1 MIAQWQIEQ
10 FHQQGYLVVE
20 GCFPPPTS
28 PLCRAIL
35 TAGSRRA
42 AATRRRGGN
51 PRRAAALRYRARPCS
66 RPSVAAPGRLPDGD
80 LRSVSPYCAQLADD
94 DHRRA
99 ADRRQ
104 RHRFHHSKI
113 NSKLPHTATEVKWH
127 QDFLFTPHSNDDIIT
142 ALLMVS
148 EVTPENGPLNVVP
161 GSHQGPLWSH
171 WQEGRFTGAVD
182 DEVVTAHCQQ
192 PQACFGPAGSVCF
205 MHTRLLHASSPNETA
220 LPRTLFISVYAAE
233 DALPFG
239 ENPLPSRHA
248 GQLVAGEE
256 SGLVRST
263 DNQLRLPQK
272 PRGASFLFS
281 RPVPIAPACNSPT
294 LRRFYDTLF
303 RTTPAGS
310 AALRSGALTS
320 LNALAFQQSGKITA
334 GSDMTFTLTS
344 IWRTISRR
352 GLILN
357 CSTARRRAWAA
368 RR

>member
-1 MIAQWQIEQ
+1 MIAQWQIDQ
-10 FHQQGYLVVE
+10 FHQQGFLVVE
-20 GCFPPPTS
+20 EVLS
-28 PLCRAIL
+28 SADI
-35 TAGSRRA
+35 
-42 AATRRRGGN
+42 
-51 PRRAAALRYRARPCS
+51 AALQSDFDGWVEESRGHATVWGETLDGRPRFDIERDHAPDHPSLRRVASPTEISEAYRHTALNS
-66 RPSVAAPGRLPDGD
+66 RMATIA
-80 LRSVSPYCAQLADD
+80 AQLIGGSGT
-94 DHRRA
+94 
-99 ADRRQ
+99 
-104 RHRFHHSKI
+104 RFHHSKI

-182 DEVVTAHCQQ
+182 DEVVATHCQQ

-233 DALPFG
+233 DALPYG

-248 GQLVAGEE
+248 GQLVAGE

-263 DNQLRLPQK
+263 NNQLRLPQK
-272 PRGASFLFS
+272 PRGASFCSAGRRRS
-281 RPVPIAPACNSPT
+281 RQHVICPHSGGFMTRIFAPRPLT
-294 LRRFYDTLF
+294 LLLC
-303 RTTPAGS
+303 
-310 AALRSGALTS
+310 AAAALTS
-320 LNALAFQQSGKITA
+320 FSALAFQQSGKITA
-334 GSDMTFTLTS
+334 GSDMTFSLTS
-344 IWRTISRR
+344 TWRTISRR

-357 CSTARRRAWAA
+357 CSTAGEEHGP
-368 RR
+368 